1 MEKGFFNVI
10 LPEEPSAAALV
21 LLYGHIGRGEKAND
35 SDLVSELMTLAATH
49 RKIDIRINSLGG
61 DVFTGMAIFNV
72 ISQIDADINLY
83 VDGVAASMAGVI
95 ALCGRPLHM
104 SRYSRLMLHQV
115 SGGIYGTS
123 SEIRQYADIVEG
135 LTDTLVQMVA
145 GRTGMMEDEVRQKW
159 FSGGD
164 HWISAQEALD
174 LKLADSIYDLEDS
187 DKLPSD
193 ASAEAIYEFTNRLN
207 FQPQKDINMAIFDEL
222 KKRSSFANAATEDQV
237 LAKVIE
243 LENDA
248 SKVPAL
254 EAKVEALESQIETA
268 ASAAREAY
276 LAQAVADGRIQESQK
291 AHFLALMAKD
301 EAGVKAVIESMPKG
315 AGRISDFINGSSS
328 SPESRRAELEKMS
341 WDDLD
346 RAELLGELKAS
357 YPELYKAKMKAK
369 FNL

>member
-10 LPEEPSAAALV
+10 LPEDPSSAALV
-21 LLYGHIGRGEKAND
+21 LLYGRIGSGEKVND
-35 SDLVSELMTLAATH
+35 SDFVSELMTLAATYKH
-49 RKIDIRINSLGG
+49 IDVRINSLGG
-61 DVFTGMAIFNV
+61 DVFLGMAIFNALR
-72 ISQIDADINLY
+72 QIDADINLY
-83 VDGVAASMAGVI
+83 IDGVAASMAGVI
-95 ALCGRPLHM
+95 ALCGRPLNM

-123 SEIRQYADIVEG
+123 SEIRQYADVVEG
-135 LTDTLVQMVA
+135 LTGTLVQMVA
-145 GRTGMMEDEVRQKW
+145 GRTGMTEDEVRQKW

-164 HWISAQEALD
+164 HWISAQEALE
-174 LKLADSIYDLEDS
+174 LKLADSIYDLEDA
-187 DKLPSD
+187 DKLASD
-193 ASAEAIYEFTNRLN
+193 ASAEVIYEFTNRLN
-207 FQPQKDINMAIFDEL
+207 FQPLKDINMAIFDEL

-254 EAKVEALESQIETA
+254 EAKVAALESQIETA

-276 LAQAVADGRIQESQK
+276 LAQAVADGRIQDAQK

-301 EAGVKAVIESMPKG
+301 EAGVKALIDSMPKG
-315 AGRISDFINGSSS
+315 AGRISDFLGGASSS
-328 SPESRRAELEKMS
+328 QSRRDELAKMS

-346 RAELLGELKAS
+346 KAELLGELKAS
-357 YPELYKAKMKAK
+357 YPELYEAKMKAK